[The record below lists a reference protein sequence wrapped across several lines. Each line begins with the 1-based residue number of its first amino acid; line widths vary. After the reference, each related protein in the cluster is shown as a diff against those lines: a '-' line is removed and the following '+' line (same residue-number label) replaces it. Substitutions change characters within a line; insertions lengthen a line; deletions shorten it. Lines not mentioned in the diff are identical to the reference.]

1 MRHPPLAALAVLT
14 TIALASC
21 GGAPTTPDFVQ
32 KAAMS
37 DMYEVE
43 AGKIASQKG
52 QSDAVKQFGQQMT
65 EAHTQT
71 TEELKGIVQAEKI
84 KVDLPTKLDGK
95 HRRLIDDLNAATGA
109 DFDKTYV
116 KQQIKAHGKAEE
128 LFGDYA
134 EDGDNAAVK
143 AFAAKTLPVIKQH
156 LEEAKKLRQ

>member
-1 MRHPPLAALAVLT
+1 MRKSPLAALAVLA

-21 GGAPTTPDFVQ
+21 GAPTTPDFVQ

-52 QSDAVKQFGQQMT
+52 ASDAVKQFGQHMT
-65 EAHTQT
+65 EAHTKT
-71 TEELKGIVQAEKI
+71 TEELKGIVAAEKI

-95 HRRLIDDLNAATGA
+95 HQRQIDDLNAATGA

-116 KQQIKAHGKAEE
+116 KQQIKVHGKAVE
-128 LFGDYA
+128 LFEDYA
-134 EDGDNAAVK
+134 DDGDNATVK

-156 LEEAKKLRQ
+156 LEEAKKLRK

>member
-1 MRHPPLAALAVLT
+1 MRNPLLAALAILA

-21 GGAPTTPDFVQ
+21 GAPNTPDFVQ

-52 QSDAVKQFGQQMT
+52 QSDAVKQFGQQMS
-65 EAHTQT
+65 EAHTKT

-95 HRRLIDDLNAATGA
+95 HQRLIDDLNAATGA
-109 DFDKTYV
+109 DFDKTYT
-116 KQQIKAHGKAEE
+116 KQQIKAHGKAAE
-128 LFGDYA
+128 LFEDYA
-134 EDGDNAAVK
+134 DDGDNAAVK

-156 LEEAKKLRQ
+156 LKEAKKLRQ

>member
-1 MRHPPLAALAVLT
+1 MRNPLLAALAVLA

-21 GGAPTTPDFVQ
+21 GAPNTPDFVQ

-52 QSDAVKQFGQQMT
+52 QSDAVKQFGQKMT

-109 DFDKTYV
+109 EFDKTYV
-116 KQQIKAHGKAEE
+116 KQQIKVHGKAEE
-128 LFGDYA
+128 LFENYA
-134 EDGDNAAVK
+134 DDGDNAAVK
-143 AFAAKTLPVIKQH
+143 AFAAKTLPIIKQH

>member
-1 MRHPPLAALAVLT
+1 MRNSLLAALAALA
-14 TIALASC
+14 TIALSSC
-21 GGAPTTPDFVQ
+21 GAPNTPDFVQ

-84 KVDLPTKLDGK
+84 KVDLPTKLDGT
-95 HRRLIDDLNAATGA
+95 HQRLIDDLNAATGA
-109 DFDKTYV
+109 DFDKTYA
-116 KQQIKAHGKAEE
+116 KQQIKAHGNAEE
-128 LFGDYA
+128 LFEDYA
-134 EDGDNAAVK
+134 DDGDNAAVK
-143 AFAAKTLPVIKQH
+143 AFAAKTLPIIKQH